1 MKYVPTNST
10 DETLLIVFSDEV
22 RSSLLVKNPEDRS
35 FYTSGQ
41 CILTNGNPFKPEDQ
55 DDIYENLIKME
66 QGEVDFWSSVG
77 IDSNYIYELAEE
89 GWEEYL

>member
-1 MKYVPTNST
+1 
-10 DETLLIVFSDEV
+10 
-22 RSSLLVKNPEDRS
+22 
-35 FYTSGQ
+35 
-41 CILTNGNPFKPEDQ
+41 
-55 DDIYENLIKME
+55 ME